1 MKSINIFFLIHY
13 SYESQQHFKETL
25 HCRKKLDCFVIPPQ
39 YCSSFKD
46 NLREADKPPTVHSFD
61 KP

>member
-1 MKSINIFFLIHY
+1 MSLNSIL
-13 SYESQQHFKETL
+13 KK
-25 HCRKKLDCFVIPPQ
+25 HCIVEKKWIAFVIPPQ

-46 NLREADKPPTVHSFD
+46 NLREADKPQTVHSFD